1 MKKRKIFFYERRKVL
16 YALLLC
22 IACFLNVSLVMAQNV
37 TVKGVV
43 NDAYGPVIGANI
55 VDKDNPTRAER
66 KAMIKAGFLATL
78 PFFLATVCA
87 FVALMLLMTLW
98 LG

>member
-1 MKKRKIFFYERRKVL
+1 MNRKDKEWEDDGRT
-16 YALLLC
+16 
-22 IACFLNVSLVMAQNV
+22 IAEMNVDGMPWYN
-37 TVKGVV
+37 
-43 NDAYGPVIGANI
+43 PNI
-55 VDKDNPTRAER
+55 TDKNKTDKDNPTRAER
-66 KAMIKAGFLATL
+66 KAIIKAGFLATL